1 LTTALPAGIEH
12 VVADARRS
20 PDSPM
25 VKSALEKILIAPLKA
40 VHGKASS
47 HEMFRPNEALLMPFA
62 NPGFIQD
69 PIAKVLLRTAFPI
82 VFLTSINGLLTV
94 VDAIMLGAFV
104 GPEALT
110 AVTLMF
116 PVSMLLLALSAM
128 VSSGMASIVA
138 RQLGAGHLT
147 EAEAT
152 FAGAH
157 GLSILICLILAV
169 VLLAFSQPVIAAV
182 TADPALAAMARQFLM
197 ISVVTSPIMFLV
209 SVHSDAL
216 RVEGRIGF
224 MALSGLLVSLGNI
237 AFNILLI
244 AGLGL
249 GVAGSAWGTAAAQG
263 VALVVML
270 VFRLTGKARLPV
282 PMPGGN
288 WRARWMGILA
298 LGAPRS
304 LSFLGIAL
312 GATATIAA
320 VGLLVT
326 TGNDEIIAAYGAVTR
341 MMTFAYLPLLGL
353 NLAMQAVVGNN
364 YGAGHKERSVAALR
378 LSLLLALIYCGF
390 VELALLAFRDS
401 LGGLFVSNA
410 AVVAEVGRILPFY
423 VALYFTLGPMMMIA
437 GYLQSIG
444 DAKRSAFLSVA
455 RTYLFAI
462 PLTFVLPFL
471 MGETGIW
478 AALPLA
484 DLMLVLTTALVLSR
498 RGGDLR
504 RGLVEAA

>member
-1 LTTALPAGIEH
+1 MPPA
-12 VVADARRS
+12 
-20 PDSPM
+20 
-25 VKSALEKILIAPLKA
+25 K
-40 VHGKASS
+40 
-47 HEMFRPNEALLMPFA
+47 
-62 NPGFIQD
+62 PGFIQD
-69 PIAKVLLRTAFPI
+69 PIAKVLLRTAIPI
-82 VFLTSINGLLTV
+82 VFLTSLNGLLTV
-94 VDAIMLGAFV
+94 VDAILLGAFV
-104 GPEALT
+104 GPEALA

-128 VSSGMASIVA
+128 VSSGMASIMA
-138 RQLGAGHLT
+138 RQLGAGHLQ
-147 EAEAT
+147 EAKTT

-157 GLSILICLILAV
+157 GLSVLICLILGMA
-169 VLLAFSQPVIAAV
+169 LLTFSEPVIAAV
-182 TADPALAAMARQFLM
+182 TADPVLAAMGHQFLV
-197 ISVVTSPIMFLV
+197 ISLLTSPIMFLA

-216 RVEGRIGF
+216 RVEGKIGF
-224 MALSGLLVSLGNI
+224 MALAGLLVSLGNI
-237 AFNILLI
+237 AFNVLLI
-244 AGLGL
+244 AGFGL
-249 GVAGSAWGTAAAQG
+249 CVAGSAWGTAAAQG

-282 PMPGGN
+282 PVPDRN
-288 WRARWMGILA
+288 WVARWVGILA

-320 VGLLVT
+320 VGLHVT

-364 YGAGHKERSVAALR
+364 YGAGHKDRAVATLQ
-378 LSLLLALIYCGF
+378 LSLLLSLAYCGV
-390 VELALLAFRDS
+390 VEVALLALRDG
-401 LGGLFVSNA
+401 LGGLFVSDA
-410 AVVAEVGRILPFY
+410 AVVREVGRILPFY
-423 VALYFTLGPMMMIA
+423 AALYFTLGPMIMMA

-444 DAKRSAFLSVA
+444 DAKRSALLSVA

-462 PLTFVLPFL
+462 PLTFALPFW
-471 MGETGIW
+471 MGESGIW

-484 DLMLVLTTALVLSR
+484 DLMLVLITVLVLSR

-504 RGLVEAA
+504 RGSVEAA